1 MLQVFEPFPFLAL
14 ALSFTASVYLAVGII
29 LAYLGRAI
37 WGRLMTLI
45 GLILGGSVGYQF
57 GALILP
63 GFGGIALAVVGA
75 LLGAMLFTFL
85 VEVALAG
92 MAAFLGLYVSYRSLV
107 DLGVLDPSLA
117 LIAGLIVMLVV
128 FSVAFYFMDRIMSYV
143 TALVG
148 AVMAGVGLF
157 ILTNDLPLS
166 VSAAVGMGI
175 SGAVVQEVLVK
186 PYVARLKKTPRAAAQ
201 PRKE

>member
-1 MLQVFEPFPFLAL
+1 MLQVIEPFPFLAL
-14 ALSFTASVYLAVGII
+14 ALSFTASVYLAVGVI

-57 GALILP
+57 GAVLIP

-85 VEVALAG
+85 VEVTLAG
-92 MAAFLGLYVSYRSLV
+92 MAGFLGLYVSYRSLV
-107 DLGVLDPSLA
+107 DLGLLDPSLA

-128 FSVAFYFMDRIMSYV
+128 FSIAFYFMDRIMSYV

-148 AVMAGVGLF
+148 AVLGGW
-157 ILTNDLPLS
+157 DCS
-166 VSAAVGMGI
+166 S
-175 SGAVVQEVLVK
+175 
-186 PYVARLKKTPRAAAQ
+186 
-201 PRKE
+201 

>member
-1 MLQVFEPFPFLAL
+1 VLQILDPLPFL
-14 ALSFTASVYLAVGII
+14 ALSFTSTVYLAVGVV

-45 GLILGGSVGYQF
+45 GLVLGGSVGYTS

-63 GFGGIALAVVGA
+63 GFGGVALAIVGA
-75 LLGAMLFTFL
+75 LLGAMVFTWL

-92 MAAFLGLYVSYRSLV
+92 MAGFLALYVSYRSFV
-107 DLGVLDPSLA
+107 DLAVLEPSMA
-117 LIAGLIVMLVV
+117 LIIGLVIMLVV
-128 FSVAFYFMDRIMSYV
+128 FSIAFYFMDRVMSYV

-148 AVMAGVGLF
+148 AVLAGIGLF
-157 ILTNDLPLS
+157 LLTNDLPLS

-175 SGAVVQEVLVK
+175 SGALVQEVLVK
-186 PYVARLKKTPRAAAQ
+186 PYVSRLKKTSRAAAQ